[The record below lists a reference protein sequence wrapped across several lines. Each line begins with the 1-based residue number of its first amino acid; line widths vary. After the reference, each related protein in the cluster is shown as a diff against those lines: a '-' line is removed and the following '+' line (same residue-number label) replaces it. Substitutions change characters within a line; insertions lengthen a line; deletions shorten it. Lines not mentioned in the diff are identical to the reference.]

1 MRCWWT
7 LTMNYKQAWSFLDE
21 LQFFKIKLG
30 LDSMGRFLDLL
41 DQPQLQ
47 TPYLHVAGT
56 NGKGSVSVILLTLLA
71 NAGYKVGLY
80 TSPHLSSVRERF
92 RINNNYISEDDF
104 AESATEIKNILDG
117 RQITYF
123 EFTTSLAMLWFAKE
137 EVDLAIL
144 ETGLGGR
151 LDATNVIT
159 PLVSVITNVSMD
171 HEAYLGN
178 TLTEVAFEKAG
189 IIKEGIPV
197 VSGVGPDES
206 RDVIVETCRER
217 GARLS
222 LLGRD
227 FKIEKR
233 SGNVFDYLG
242 MTKSIT
248 DLSSTMRGE
257 HQLDNI
263 GLSLATLETL
273 SGKGFKVSDQVI
285 RDALPEVFW
294 PGRLEYFSLVDDG
307 VRVKD
312 SADHP
317 DDSVR
322 RYLLDGAH
330 NPAGVSCLKKSLED
344 DFTYNRLIMVWA
356 GMADKDLAKTLAI
369 IAPLCDI
376 LIFCRPESERSATP
390 EQLKKLLPQENRAE
404 IVPADS
410 VSAALKKA
418 REEAEPADLICV
430 AGSLYL
436 IGAAR
441 AQLLGELVG

>member
-1 MRCWWT
+1 
-7 LTMNYKQAWSFLDE
+7 MNYKQSWSFLDD

-30 LDSMGRFLDLL
+30 LESMAHFLDLL
-41 DQPQLQ
+41 GHPQQ
-47 TPYLHVAGT
+47 RTSFVHVAGT

-71 NAGYKVGLY
+71 EAGYKVGLY

-92 RINNNYISEDDF
+92 RINNSYISEEDF
-104 AESATEIKNILDG
+104 AESATGIKNILDG

-123 EFTTSLAMLWFAKE
+123 EFTTALAMLWFAKK

-178 TLTEVAFEKAG
+178 TLAEVAGEKAG
-189 IIKEGIPV
+189 IIKEGIPL

-206 RDVIVETCRER
+206 REVIVETSRER

-227 FKIEKR
+227 FKIDQKP
-233 SGNVFDYLG
+233 GNVFAYHG
-242 MTKSIT
+242 MTKTIT
-248 DLSSTMRGE
+248 GLSSPMRGK
-257 HQLDNI
+257 HQLENI
-263 GLSLATLETL
+263 GLSLATLEIL
-273 SGKGFKVSDQVI
+273 GDKGFAVSDKVI
-285 RDALPEVFW
+285 REGLPEVFW
-294 PGRLEYFSLVDDG
+294 PGRLEYFCLNDDG
-307 VRVKD
+307 IRVED
-312 SADHP
+312 CADRP
-317 DDSVR
+317 DQPVW

-344 DFTYNRLIMVWA
+344 DFSYRRLIMVWA

-369 IAPLCDI
+369 IAPLCDV
-376 LIFCRPESERSATP
+376 LIFCRPEAQRSATP
-390 EQLKKLLPQENRAE
+390 EQLEKLIPAGIRAE
-404 IVPADS
+404 VIHADS
-410 VSAALKKA
+410 VAAALTTA
-418 REEAEPADLICV
+418 RQLAEAADLICV

-441 AQLLGELVG
+441 SQLRGELVD

>member
-1 MRCWWT
+1 
-7 LTMNYKQAWSFLDE
+7 MNYKQAWSFLDE

-47 TPYLHVAGT
+47 TPYVHVAGT
-56 NGKGSVSVILLTLLA
+56 NGKGSVSVILQTLLA

-104 AESATEIKNILDG
+104 AESATDIKNILDG

-123 EFTTSLAMLWFAKE
+123 EFTTALAMLWFAKE

-151 LDATNVIT
+151 LDATNVII

-171 HEAYLGN
+171 HEAYLGH
-178 TLTEVAFEKAG
+178 TLTEVAGEKAG
-189 IIKEGIPV
+189 IIKEGVPL

-206 RDVIVETCRER
+206 RDVIVETCGKR

-227 FKIEKR
+227 FKIEKKP
-233 SGNVFDYLG
+233 GNVFDYIG

-285 RDALPEVFW
+285 RDGLPEVFW
-294 PGRLEYFSLVDDG
+294 PGRLEYFSLADDG
-307 VRVKD
+307 VRGEY

-369 IAPLCDI
+369 IAPLCAI
-376 LIFCRPESERSATP
+376 LIFCRPEAERSATP

-410 VSAALKKA
+410 VSAALEKA
-418 REEAEPADLICV
+418 RQEAEPADLICV

-441 AQLLGELVG
+441 AQLLGELVD

>member
-1 MRCWWT
+1 MRCRWT
-7 LTMNYKQAWSFLDE
+7 LTMNYKQAWSFLDD

-30 LDSMGRFLDLL
+30 LDSMARFLDLL
-41 DQPQLQ
+41 DHPQLK
-47 TPYLHVAGT
+47 TPYVHVAGT
-56 NGKGSVSVILLTLLA
+56 NGKGSVSVLLLTLLA

-151 LDATNVIT
+151 LDATNVII

-178 TLTEVAFEKAG
+178 TLTEVASEKAG
-189 IIKEGIPV
+189 IIKEGIPL

-206 RDVIVETCRER
+206 RDVIVETCLQRQ
-217 GARLS
+217 APLS

-227 FKIEKR
+227 FEIEKR
-233 SGNVFDYLG
+233 DGDFFDYAG
-242 MTKSIT
+242 MQKRIT
-248 DLSSTMRGE
+248 RLSTTLRGE

-263 GLSLATLETL
+263 ALCLATLEVL
-273 SGKGFKVSDQVI
+273 AGKGFEVSDEAI
-285 RDALPEVFW
+285 RQGLPEVFW
-294 PGRLEYFSLVDDG
+294 PGRLEYFSLADDG
-307 VRVKD
+307 VQVED
-312 SADHP
+312 FADHP
-317 DDSVR
+317 DASVR

-344 DFTYNRLIMVWA
+344 DFTYRRLIMVWA
-356 GMADKDLAKTLAI
+356 GMADKDLVKTLAI

-376 LIFCRPESERSATP
+376 LIFCRPEAERSATP

-410 VSAALKKA
+410 VSAALEKA
-418 REEAEPADLICV
+418 REEAQPADLICV